1 MWTNIANWSTPT
13 ILFCVLNLMIAII
26 FIASNFSNNHH
37 HGNSPRQLTPRS
49 PSMLERV
56 KSVNLSSFY
65 STTTTTQDSHDHYI
79 GDHYQPMEDS
89 SVNQLSRGSSL
100 LQRVK
105 SINLSFS
112 TSSSTLPIESEQV
125 NSASELTDSEQVNI
139 TKELTRAPS
148 FLDRV
153 KSFKL
158 TSPFKS
164 DSPPDDTF
172 TRQDEHLDVPPDH
185 DVVEDHNVTS
195 DNSRYNKLSNVSGKY
210 GMNLTKRSTSHLSK
224 SSSEK
229 RVVES
234 DHDEEDVDR
243 RRPATMRELVG
254 VKDECVNAKADDFI
268 KRFKQQLKL
277 QRLDSLQR
285 FRDMLNRGT

>member
-1 MWTNIANWSTPT
+1 MLGGNASMAIA
-13 ILFCVLNLMIAII
+13 
-26 FIASNFSNNHH
+26 
-37 HGNSPRQLTPRS
+37 

-65 STTTTTQDSHDHYI
+65 STA
-79 GDHYQPMEDS
+79 
-89 SVNQLSRGSSL
+89 L
-100 LQRVK
+100 
-105 SINLSFS
+105 
-112 TSSSTLPIESEQV
+112 SEQV
-125 NSASELTDSEQVNI
+125 NSASELTGSDQVNI

-148 FLDRV
+148 FLDCV

-164 DSPPDDTF
+164 DSPSDDTF
-172 TRQDEHLDVPPDH
+172 TSQDEQFDVPSDH
-185 DVVEDHNVTS
+185 DVVEDHNDAS
-195 DNSRYNKLSNVSGKY
+195 DDSRYNNLYNVSGKSSL
-210 GMNLTKRSTSHLSK
+210 NLAKRSTSHLTK

-234 DHDEEDVDR
+234 VDNGDEDVDR
-243 RRPATMRELVG
+243 RRPATMRESAVA
-254 VKDECVNAKADDFI
+254 KDECVNAKADDFI
-268 KRFKQQLKL
+268 QRFKQQLKL